1 MNKSFALIVEDDF
14 ELGEVFAV
22 VLKVSDFDTEL
33 VRDGQLA
40 LKRLSEKVPDIVILD
55 MHLPGISGLDILD
68 QIRADAR
75 LSGVKVVVVTAD
87 ALLASASDDKA
98 DITLIKPVSYHQLS
112 DLSTR
117 LIQKRLPN

>member
-1 MNKSFALIVEDDF
+1 
-14 ELGEVFAV
+14 
-22 VLKVSDFDTEL
+22 
-33 VRDGQLA
+33 
-40 LKRLSEKVPDIVILD
+40 
-55 MHLPGISGLDILD
+55 
-68 QIRADAR
+68 

-117 LIQKRLPN
+117 LIQKRTPN

>member
-117 LIQKRLPN
+117 LIQKRTPN